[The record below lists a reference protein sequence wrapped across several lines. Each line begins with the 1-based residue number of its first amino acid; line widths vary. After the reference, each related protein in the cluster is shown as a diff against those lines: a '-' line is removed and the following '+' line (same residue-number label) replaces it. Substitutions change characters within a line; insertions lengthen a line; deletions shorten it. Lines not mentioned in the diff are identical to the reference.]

1 MTKEVETVASENIVL
16 KTYRKRKKT
25 EQIVGMLFAAPIIL
39 KYLIFMIGPML
50 LSLYYSFTD
59 YKVIG
64 KTNWVGLQNY
74 TKLFQ
79 NADTFTYN
87 SFKVTIYYTV
97 LYVILT
103 NVVAYMLA
111 VSMAKNLRG
120 RTFFRTVFYIPSIL
134 PLITSCFI
142 FSWLL
147 SPDMGVINYFIKV
160 FGGEAQKFLTSRTQ
174 VIPSLAISSLW
185 WCGMSMMIYLAG
197 IKQIPGQLYEA
208 FKVDGGNWIQKHF
221 KITIPMLTPTIL
233 VNLITT
239 TISGFQIFAQAD
251 IMTAGGPGNASYFAV
266 YYIYQEAF
274 AFFRFGKASAI
285 SWLLFIIIFVFV
297 LSIFGSSKKWV
308 HYAD

>member
-1 MTKEVETVASENIVL
+1 
-16 KTYRKRKKT
+16 
-25 EQIVGMLFAAPIIL
+25 
-39 KYLIFMIGPML
+39 
-50 LSLYYSFTD
+50 
-59 YKVIG
+59 
-64 KTNWVGLQNY
+64 
-74 TKLFQ
+74 
-79 NADTFTYN
+79 
-87 SFKVTIYYTV
+87 
-97 LYVILT
+97 
-103 NVVAYMLA
+103 
-111 VSMAKNLRG
+111 
-120 RTFFRTVFYIPSIL
+120 
-134 PLITSCFI
+134 
-142 FSWLL
+142 
-147 SPDMGVINYFIKV
+147 
-160 FGGEAQKFLTSRTQ
+160 
-174 VIPSLAISSLW
+174 
-185 WCGMSMMIYLAG
+185 MMIYLAG